1 MTIMDTEAQRPA
13 LTPEALQEMDRYGI
27 VRVPADSFF
36 YREFRYTNLNDAL
49 AQARRDAD
57 TGQRAAASAASRHR
71 S

>member
-1 MTIMDTEAQRPA
+1 MTIMDIEAQRPA
-13 LTPEALQEMDRYGI
+13 LSPEALQEMDRYGI
-27 VRVPADSFF
+27 VRIPADSFF

-57 TGQRAAASAASRHR
+57 RGQQTGAWAESRRR